1 MKKLTQLPLLALRG
15 NIIFPHN
22 TTQLEIARVKSV
34 NTVKFALENGGK
46 IIIVSQLDSA
56 KDVPAGIDDFFP
68 EGVYAEVTGIM
79 SQKDDILVVAVRT
92 LEGCH
97 ILRADCSGEVYF
109 ADAETIDYYVADAL
123 SAKAMYQKTLECLDR
138 YANINKML
146 NKSAIKALAENS
158 AVDYISFV
166 DVVANDIVFRLKD
179 RQEILAEPSAEWKT
193 FAYIC

>member
-109 ADAETIDYYVADAL
+109 ADAETTTTML
-123 SAKAMYQKTLECLDR
+123 PMRSAPKQCIRKR
-138 YANINKML
+138 L
-146 NKSAIKALAENS
+146 NVWTDTQISIKCS
-158 AVDYISFV
+158 IKV
-166 DVVANDIVFRLKD
+166 
-179 RQEILAEPSAEWKT
+179 Q
-193 FAYIC
+193 